1 MHSLLASIRNRLRLW
16 KLYLRALYVEASIA
30 NAEADMA
37 NRAAELI
44 RCKSEYYRRVAVL
57 RGIRREIDVRE
68 APEVILKNIAK
79 GNP

>member
-1 MHSLLASIRNRLRLW
+1 MNSLLSAIRNRLRLC
-16 KLYLRALYVEASIA
+16 KLYLRALYVEASVA

-57 RGIRREIDVRE
+57 RTIRREIDMRE
-68 APEVILKNIAK
+68 SPEVLLKHIAK
-79 GNP
+79 GN